1 MEKQAFMITG
11 ARLSTGLARHDFH
24 NHFEYELLCIL
35 EGEVEIE
42 IGGRCFTA
50 GPDSLLLISSLENH
64 AVRSVREPYTRYCV
78 TLDPAVCDQYIP
90 DPDLLNL
97 LKNHRGDFG
106 NLVDIAP
113 IREKA
118 LGAFDELLRCRPSDP
133 HANTYAACCISQL
146 LIHVLRAHPQQ
157 FAAPEI
163 PCRKT
168 LLEIQKHL
176 ELHFNG
182 DVRIAEVAKA
192 HGISPCYLSHKF
204 KELTGYSPKQYLTS
218 IQLKKAAIALA
229 TTDLTVT
236 EIALQTGFHDT
247 NNFIRSFKKAYQSLP
262 TDYRTRFR
270 RSQGIE
276 N

>member
-1 MEKQAFMITG
+1 MANQAFMITD
-11 ARLSTGLARHDFH
+11 ARLSTGLVRHDFH

-35 EGEVEIE
+35 EGEIEIE
-42 IGGRCFTA
+42 IGGRGLTA

-64 AVRSVREPYTRYCV
+64 AVHSVREPYRRYCV
-78 TLDPAVCDQYIP
+78 TLDPEICDRYIL

-97 LKNHRGDFG
+97 LKNHRGNTG
-106 NLVDIAP
+106 TLVDISP
-113 IREKA
+113 IRDNVQA
-118 LGAFDELLRCRPSDP
+118 LFRELLQCRQSDA
-133 HANTYAACCISQL
+133 HANTYVACCISQL
-146 LIHVLRAHPQQ
+146 LIQVLRTHPQQ

-176 ELHFNG
+176 ELHYNE
-182 DVRIAEVAKA
+182 DIRIAEVAKA
-192 HGISPCYLSHKF
+192 HGISTCYLSHKF

-229 TTDLTVT
+229 TTDRTVT
-236 EIALQTGFHDT
+236 EIALQNGFRDT

-262 TDYRTRFR
+262 TTYRTRFR
-270 RSQGIE
+270 A
-276 N
+276 